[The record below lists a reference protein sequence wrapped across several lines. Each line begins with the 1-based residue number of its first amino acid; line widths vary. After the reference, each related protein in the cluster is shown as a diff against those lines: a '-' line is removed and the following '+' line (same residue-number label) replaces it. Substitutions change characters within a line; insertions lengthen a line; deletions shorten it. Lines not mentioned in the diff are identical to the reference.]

1 MGNWALHMILQ
12 VTKFVIILKII
23 SILYIIFEVWKRFA

>member
-1 MGNWALHMILQ
+1 LHVTCMILQ